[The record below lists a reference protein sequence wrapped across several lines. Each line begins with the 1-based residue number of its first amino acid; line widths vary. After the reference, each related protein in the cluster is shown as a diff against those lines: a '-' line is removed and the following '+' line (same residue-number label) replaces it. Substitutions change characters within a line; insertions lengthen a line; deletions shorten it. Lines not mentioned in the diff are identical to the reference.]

1 MEQPKSDI
9 LEALKVDSKVR
20 RAFEEIRAAT
30 TALDMSLANAADF
43 EEISKAWERT
53 EAAFLAAHDGYITL
67 KNAWLES

>member
-9 LEALKVDSKVR
+9 LEALKIDSKVR

-30 TALDMSLANAADF
+30 TALDMSLANAHF
-43 EEISKAWERT
+43 EEIAKAWERT